1 MRLYEIGIDMYTLGR
16 RCVFH
21 IPEKEMAAHSSA
33 LAWEI
38 PQTEEAGGLLSMGS
52 HRAGHNLATKQ

>member
-1 MRLYEIGIDMYTLGR
+1 MDAQSAFLRTQTWQLALLKRRKETPCEMRLYEIGIDMYTLGR

-33 LAWEI
+33 LA
-38 PQTEEAGGLLSMGS
+38 
-52 HRAGHNLATKQ
+52 